1 MSDYLVRMAQNPA
14 LRNMIKGV
22 GLPAPQNLARATGAY
37 VEKPLAG
44 KQVLLG
50 AIKASPV
57 FKKIEATLGD
67 AGATAV
73 RVDQPVPD
81 DDARYEALVFDASS
95 MRHPRELKALYE
107 FFHPVARKLGC
118 CGRVVVFA
126 ACPETAADTAT
137 SVAARAVE
145 GFVRSLAKEIGR
157 RGSTANLVYV
167 EKGTAP
173 RIAAPLR
180 FLLSDHST
188 YVDGQPWRVSKT
200 AKMPKSQPATQA
212 LAGRVALVTGGARGI
227 GAATAKRLAAEGAQ
241 VVCLDLPADQAE
253 LDATVKQF
261 DGTAFAQNI
270 TDADA
275 PRKIA
280 DFMNEKFG
288 GVDIVIHNA
297 GVTRDKTLAN
307 MSEKF
312 WDMVLSI
319 NLLAILAIDEVLWGE
334 EVLNDYGNVVCLSS
348 IGGIAGNAGQTNYG
362 ASKAGLIGYVQRAA
376 QVQAERG
383 VTINAVAPGFIE
395 TRMTEEMPFM
405 LREAG
410 RRLNSLSQ
418 GGQPEDVAELITFLA
433 TPGASGVTG
442 NVIRVCGQSLIGA

>member
-14 LRNMIKGV
+14 LRNVIKGV
-22 GLPAPQNLARATGAY
+22 GLPTPQNLARATGAY
-37 VEKPLAG
+37 VEQPLAG

-50 AIKASPV
+50 ATKASPLL
-57 FKKIEATLGD
+57 KKVEATLGA
-67 AGATAV
+67 AGTTPV
-73 RVDQPVPD
+73 RADQPKPAD
-81 DDARYEALVFDASS
+81 DERYDALVFDASA
-95 MRHPRELKALYE
+95 MRHPRELKSLYE
-107 FFHPVARKLGC
+107 FFHPVARKLSS
-118 CGRVVVFA
+118 CGRIVVLA
-126 ACPETAADTAT
+126 TCPETAADTAT

-145 GFVRSLAKEIGR
+145 GFVRSLGKEIGR
-157 RGSTANLVYV
+157 LGSTANLIYV
-167 EKGTAP
+167 EKGAEA
-173 RIAAPLR
+173 RVAGPLR

-188 YVDGQPWRVSKT
+188 YVDAQPFRVSKT
-200 AKMPKSQPATQA
+200 AKMPKSQPVTQA

-241 VVCLDLPADQAE
+241 VVCLDLPSDQAE

-261 DGTAFAQNI
+261 GGTAFAQNI

-307 MSEKF
+307 MPEKF

-362 ASKAGLIGYVQRAA
+362 ATKAGLIGYVQRAA

-410 RRLNSLSQ
+410 RRMNSLSQ
-418 GGQPEDVAELITFLA
+418 GGEPEDVAELITFLA